1 MNWSEGLQ
9 YVKHDSDGPSS
20 VTKQLL
26 KFDVLQENVLSL
38 PDLSRAHASMS
49 ANLDQQVWQ
58 QHLDKPH
65 HNCSKTVNLL
75 SLVLII
81 ITFDNAIQC

>member
-9 YVKHDSDGPSS
+9 YVKNDSDGPSS

-38 PDLSRAHASMS
+38 PDLSRAHMIMS
-49 ANLDQQVWQ
+49 AILDQ
-58 QHLDKPH
+58 
-65 HNCSKTVNLL
+65 
-75 SLVLII
+75 
-81 ITFDNAIQC
+81 